1 MVMLLCRPMDIYAA
15 KRAIDADFCL
25 SPQEKYEEKVEL
37 SALIKDPIA
46 RAKALAADARALQ
59 RALDKLRKHGRR

>member
-1 MVMLLCRPMDIYAA
+1 MAMLLCRPMDIYAA

-59 RALDKLRKHGRR
+59 RALIKLQKNSLH

>member
-1 MVMLLCRPMDIYAA
+1 MAMLLCRPMDIYAA

-59 RALDKLRKHGRR
+59 RALDKLRKNTK

>member
-1 MVMLLCRPMDIYAA
+1 MAMLLCRPMDIYAA

-59 RALDKLRKHGRR
+59 RALIKLRKNSLH

>member
-1 MVMLLCRPMDIYAA
+1 MAMLLCRPIDIYAA

-59 RALDKLRKHGRR
+59 RALDKLQKNSLH

>member
-1 MVMLLCRPMDIYAA
+1 MAMLLCRPMDIYAA

-59 RALDKLRKHGRR
+59 RALDKLRKNTM